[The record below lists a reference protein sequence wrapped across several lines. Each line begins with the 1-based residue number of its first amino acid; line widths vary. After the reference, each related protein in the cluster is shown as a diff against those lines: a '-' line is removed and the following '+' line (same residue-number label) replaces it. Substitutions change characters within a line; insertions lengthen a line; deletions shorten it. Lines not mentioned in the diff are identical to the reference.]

1 MRRLMFAS
9 LLGLYAAAAP
19 LSLAQSTTL
28 AKSAREAALRR
39 PEPAAPARP
48 ARIDPDDREAARS
61 DYLLHCSGCH
71 GSDGAG
77 HRLGRIPQLADRIGH
92 FLSLP
97 DARAYLVQVPGLNGS
112 GLDDATIARLMN
124 WLLPAFGGASL
135 PPGFEPYRADEV
147 NRARRQRPLDISA
160 RRRLLARQL
169 AEAGRPVDY

>member
-97 DARAYLVQVPGLNGS
+97 DGRAYLVQVPGLNGS
-112 GLDDATIARLMN
+112 GLDVGTPPPGVTG
-124 WLLPAFGGASL
+124 LLREFGGA
-135 PPGFEPYRADEV
+135 
-147 NRARRQRPLDISA
+147 NRPR
-160 RRRLLARQL
+160 
-169 AEAGRPVDY
+169 V